1 MAHFDRGNPQIPA
14 PVSYCIKAVL
24 LACLPFLIYGG
35 YKYGLYHLISTNPAA
50 QFTYFGIAVL
60 YFVGSAPSRRES
72 ILTIAGGLGLLFIC
86 PLARPS
92 DFAGEALV
100 RAGAFVGIGGLFVMC
115 ARAIWSRNRDQALE
129 TLARS
134 LIFVVLGIMLA
145 TMLAA
150 ASDLRP
156 FKYDRFLYG
165 IDVRFGAAIS
175 FVVGTWFRDWP
186 SIDRFEIVVYNSLP
200 LAFAVLYAAHIRR
213 AKQSSVDILTMMW
226 LNAILGYGLYF
237 LYPAAGPLYAFGA
250 AFPGAPPPPAHLS
263 LQLIRLNAFPNAMPS
278 LHMAGVVLIWWNARH
293 WKLGGIVALAFML
306 MTALA
311 AVGFGEH
318 YFIDLLVAFPYALA
332 IQAISTK
339 SDRRFQALA
348 LGIAMTACWFL
359 ALLFMPKELCAA
371 PVWLMWALA
380 IVTVAIPLVANA
392 KLLAEAPA
400 QVETVPQLVA
410 SHGRPVALIATVQ
423 SH

>member
-1 MAHFDRGNPQIPA
+1 MEHSADLRIPA
-14 PVSYCIKAVL
+14 PVSYGLKAVL

-60 YFVGSAPSRRES
+60 YFVGSAPSRWES
-72 ILTIAGGLGLLFIC
+72 VLTIAGGLSLLLIC

-100 RAGAFVGIGGLFVMC
+100 RTGAFVGIGGLFAMC
-115 ARAIWSRNRDQALE
+115 VRAIWSRERDQAIE

-134 LIFVVLGIMLA
+134 MIFVVLGIMLA
-145 TMLAA
+145 TMLSA

-175 FVVGTWFRDWP
+175 FVVGGWFRDCP
-186 SIDRFEIVVYNSLP
+186 AIGRFESVVYNALP
-200 LAFAVLYAAHIRR
+200 FAFAVLYAAHIRR
-213 AKQSSVDILTMMW
+213 ARQGSVDILTMMW
-226 LNAILGYGLYF
+226 LNAIVGYGLYF

-250 AFPGAPPPPAHLS
+250 AFPGAPPAPAHLA
-263 LQLIRLNAFPNAMPS
+263 LQLVRLSAFPNAMPS

-293 WKLGGIVALAFML
+293 WKLGGAIAFAFL
-306 MTALA
+306 LLTAFA

-318 YFIDLLVAFPYALA
+318 YVIDLVVAFPYALA
-332 IQAISTK
+332 IQAMSTK
-339 SDRRFQALA
+339 SGRRFRALT
-348 LGIAMTACWFL
+348 LGVAMTGCWFL
-359 ALLFMPKELCAA
+359 ALLFAPKQLCAA

-380 IVTVAIPLVANA
+380 IVTVAIPLMVNA
-392 KLLAEAPA
+392 KLLADAPR
-400 QVETVPQLVA
+400 QVEAIPQLFA
-410 SHGRPVALIATVQ
+410 GHGRPVDLIATVQ